1 MAATRKLPPLPPPNV
16 PMLEADGK
24 TLTKEYRAFFIALL
38 AAIAEL
44 QTLL

>member
-16 PMLEADGK
+16 PILEADGK

>member
-16 PMLEADGK
+16 PILEADGK

-38 AAIAEL
+38 AAMVEL

>member
-38 AAIAEL
+38 ASIAET

>member
-1 MAATRKLPPLPPPNV
+1 MAADRKLPPLPPPNV
-16 PMLEADGK
+16 PVLEADGK

-38 AAIAEL
+38 AAMVEL

>member
-16 PMLEADGK
+16 PMLEAGGK

-38 AAIAEL
+38 AAMVEL

>member
-16 PMLEADGK
+16 PILEADGK
-24 TLTKEYRAFFIALL
+24 TITKEWRAFFIALL
-38 AAIAEL
+38 AAMVEL

>member
-1 MAATRKLPPLPPPNV
+1 MAATRKVAPLPPPNV

-24 TLTKEYRAFFIALL
+24 TLTKEWRAFFIALL

>member
-1 MAATRKLPPLPPPNV
+1 MAATRKLLPLPPPNV
-16 PMLEADGK
+16 PLVEQDGK
-24 TLTKEYRAFFIALL
+24 TLTKEWRAFFVALL